1 MIDVGKSILEP
12 INILSSKSRGLRV
25 FIKRDDLIH
34 TYVSGN
40 KWRKLKYNIE
50 VCISLK
56 KSGILTF
63 GGAFS
68 NHLLATA
75 SACNQFGFKSI
86 GIVRG
91 EELDVN
97 SNSTL
102 GKCASLGMKLVF
114 VSREEYKHKNEKVY
128 HELLSLDYPNYH
140 IIEEGGANYYGV
152 IGCQEMMAEI
162 DECIDHVFVAQGTS
176 TTSCGILISLNTNQF
191 LHVIPILKGY
201 KSISEMKSL
210 ISKCGIDELLVN
222 NLLTQV
228 EVLDQ
233 YHFGGYAKYNSD
245 LINFIDNF
253 YKETNLKL
261 DSVYTGKVMFGM
273 VNELKKTKYDNSSVL
288 FIHTGGI
295 HDV

>member
-1 MIDVGKSILEP
+1 MIDVSKSILEP
-12 INILSSKSRGLRV
+12 INILSSENRGLRV

-102 GKCASLGMKLVF
+102 RKCASLGMKLVF
-114 VSREEYKHKNEKVY
+114 VSREEYKNKNEKVY

-140 IIEEGGANYYGV
+140 IIEEGGSNYYGL
-152 IGCQEMMAEI
+152 IGCQEIMGEI
-162 DECIDHVFVAQGTS
+162 DEPIDHIFVAQGTS
-176 TTSCGILISLNTNQF
+176 TTSCGILMSLNTEQC
-191 LHVIPILKGY
+191 LHVVPVLKGY
-201 KSISEMKSL
+201 NSISEMKSL
-210 ISKCGIDELLVN
+210 IGKCGIDELLVYD
-222 NLLTQV
+222 LLNQV

-245 LINFIDNF
+245 LIDFMDNF
-253 YKETNLKL
+253 YEETSLKL
-261 DSVYTGKVMFGM
+261 DSVYTGKVMFGL
-273 VNELKKTKYDNSSVL
+273 VNELKKTKYNNSSVL

-295 HDV
+295 QYV